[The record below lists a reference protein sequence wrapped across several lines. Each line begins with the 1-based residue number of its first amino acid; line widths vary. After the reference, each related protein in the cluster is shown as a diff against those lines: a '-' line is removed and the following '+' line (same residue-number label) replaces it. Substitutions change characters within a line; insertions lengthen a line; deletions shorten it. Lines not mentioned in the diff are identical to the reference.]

1 MSGRWVRMGRP
12 EPKKDEIAA
21 LVQRARQGDV
31 RAFNDLVRRYRPR
44 IYALALHVTGNE
56 SDADDI
62 AQDVFIRAY
71 RALDAFEGRGE
82 FFRWLYRIALHL
94 AFTLRRD
101 RARRCNQTLDDPRV
115 EFGVA
120 VDAAG
125 NPRKAAALRQLYS
138 RLVEALDQLSP
149 PIRASVIL
157 VCLQGFSY
165 QQAAEILGTNDG
177 TIAWRIHDARER
189 LREAMKAARAKPP
202 PPPQRHP
209 RRGTD
214 EYDTVVPSVPKR
226 DDSDMFDLS
235 SLSAWYN

>member
-1 MSGRWVRMGRP
+1 MGRA
-12 EPKKDEIAA
+12 EPKSDEIAA
-21 LVQRARQGDV
+21 LVQKARQGDC
-31 RAFNDLVRRYRPR
+31 RAFNELVRRYRPR
-44 IYALALHVTGNE
+44 IYALALHVTGSE

-71 RALDAFEGRGE
+71 RALDSFEGRGE

-101 RARRCNQTLDDPRV
+101 RARRLGQTLDDPRV

-138 RLVEALDQLSP
+138 RLVVALDRLSP

-177 TIAWRIHDARER
+177 TIAWRIHAARDK
-189 LREAMKAARAKPP
+189 LREAMKGAKLRPP
-202 PPPQRHP
+202 PPPPKRP

-214 EYDTVVPSVPKR
+214 EHETYVPSVPKR